1 LSLKTVVAA
10 AFRHLRK
17 ERLQK
22 VEFIYY
28 ISIDR
33 KWMNKDQA
41 ALLLERARDEGLIT
55 QVDGA
60 WIPAFDPAE
69 VEIPLGFRPSADVL
83 EKHDPVERLVGEI
96 AQKAGA
102 DTKSIYA
109 EMNMII
115 SDSFHG
121 NLMPEAAVVIL
132 ARRYQVPFG
141 KYRAELSEQL
151 IQKAQKKTE

>member
-1 LSLKTVVAA
+1 MVAA

>member
-1 LSLKTVVAA
+1 MAA

-41 ALLLERARDEGLIT
+41 ALLLERARDEGLII
-55 QVDGA
+55 QKDGTFV
-60 WIPAFDPAE
+60 PAFDPAE
-69 VEIPLGFRPSADVL
+69 VDIPLGFKPSGDVL
-83 EKHDPVERLVGEI
+83 EKHDPVERLVADI
-96 AQKAGA
+96 ARKAGA
-102 DTKSIYA
+102 ETQSIYA
-109 EMNMII
+109 EMNRII
-115 SDSFHG
+115 SDTFLG

-141 KYRAELSEQL
+141 TYKPELKEKLMTQTNS
-151 IQKAQKKTE
+151 KSD

>member
-1 LSLKTVVAA
+1 MSLKTVVAA

-55 QVDGA
+55 LVEGA
-60 WIPAFDPAE
+60 WVPAFDPAE
-69 VEIPLGFRPSADVL
+69 VEIPLGFKPSAGVL
-83 EKHDPVERLVGEI
+83 EKHDPVERLVAEI

-109 EMNMII
+109 EMNRII

-132 ARRYQVPFG
+132 ARRYKVPSG
-141 KYRAELSEQL
+141 KYRAELISQL
-151 IQKAQKKTE
+151 IENSPEKTG